1 MPENIQRYDSIR
13 RKGIGAGMINQS
25 QLFQLYRQM
34 TGGSTV
40 YVPKAL
46 PADVPKQ
53 RYQISR
59 IEEYAFMQ
67 EVK

>member
-1 MPENIQRYDSIR
+1 
-13 RKGIGAGMINQS
+13 MINRT
-25 QLFQLYRQM
+25 QLFQMYRQM
-34 TGGSTV
+34 TGSTV